1 MAQPLVPRYHEI
13 ERALRLRVDR
23 LAPGDALPS
32 DAMLCD
38 EFGVS
43 RMTARGAMQA
53 LVRDGLAVREPGRG
67 TFVAEPRSHRH
78 AAALPSFTLEM
89 RRRGHTPT
97 SRLLR
102 CAVREPSAQQR
113 ADLALLPAACVVEV
127 RRLRLA
133 DGEPVAVETALLPG
147 AVAGDVLAADLETG
161 SLHALL
167 TALGRMPTSGRA
179 TITAESA
186 TAEEAALL
194 GVAPGAALL
203 VERRLVLDDRGRPI
217 ERTESRYVPGRYA
230 LGIDFDVVTAAA
242 DEQERTVELAAEV
255 RTP

>member
-127 RRLRLA
+127 RRL
-133 DGEPVAVETALLPG
+133 
-147 AVAGDVLAADLETG
+147 
-161 SLHALL
+161 
-167 TALGRMPTSGRA
+167 
-179 TITAESA
+179 
-186 TAEEAALL
+186 
-194 GVAPGAALL
+194 
-203 VERRLVLDDRGRPI
+203 VLDDRGRPI